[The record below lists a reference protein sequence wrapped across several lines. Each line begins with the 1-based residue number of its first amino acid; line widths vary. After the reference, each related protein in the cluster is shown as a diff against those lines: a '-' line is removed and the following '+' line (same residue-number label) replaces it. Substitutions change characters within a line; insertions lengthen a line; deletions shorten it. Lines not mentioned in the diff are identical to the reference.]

1 MIRKLLFGALL
12 AALGAV
18 AVANAPDVMRY
29 LRMRSM

>member
-1 MIRKLLFGALL
+1 MIRKLLLGALL

-18 AVANAPDVMRY
+18 AVVNAPDIMRY